1 MGVGDTNVW
10 KGAVEDTV
18 ALVVG
23 ISVVWAVCLKIPL
36 CCYVSQELSAILIR
50 LNETI

>member
-36 CCYVSQELSAILIR
+36 CCLR
-50 LNETI
+50 ETGALCDFDKI